1 MNSEQKPPGYEAPPN
16 RTVSI
21 VVKDGR
27 IQGVYVGPALA
38 EADVEILDLDDAKV
52 ASNAEWHAVSRR
64 VAEVK
69 QQCLK
74 IY

>member
-1 MNSEQKPPGYEAPPN
+1 MNSKQKSPGYEVPPN

-21 VVKDGR
+21 VVEDGR
-27 IQGVYVGPALA
+27 VQGVYVGPALA

-52 ASNAEWHAVSRR
+52 SDDAILESMCRSIAEAKNR
-64 VAEVK
+64 
-69 QQCLK
+69 CTK

>member
-1 MNSEQKPPGYEAPPN
+1 MNSKQKSPGYEVPPN

-21 VVKDGR
+21 VVEDGR
-27 IQGVYVGPALA
+27 VQGVYVGPALA
-38 EADVEILDLDDAKV
+38 EAD
-52 ASNAEWHAVSRR
+52 ASSAEWHAVSRR

>member
-1 MNSEQKPPGYEAPPN
+1 M
-16 RTVSI
+16 
-21 VVKDGR
+21 
-27 IQGVYVGPALA
+27 A

-52 ASNAEWHAVSRR
+52 ASNAEWHAVSRW

-69 QQCLK
+69 QQCFK

>member
-1 MNSEQKPPGYEAPPN
+1 M
-16 RTVSI
+16 
-21 VVKDGR
+21 VKDGR
-27 IQGVYVGPALA
+27 VQGVYVGPALA

-52 ASNAEWHAVSRR
+52 ASSAEWHAVSRR

>member
-1 MNSEQKPPGYEAPPN
+1 MNSKQKSPGYEVPPN

-21 VVKDGR
+21 VVEDGR
-27 IQGVYVGPALA
+27 VQGVYVGPALA
-38 EADVEILDLDDAKV
+38 EADVEVLDPDDDNV
-52 ASNAEWHAVSRR
+52 ASSAEWHAVSRR